1 MQLGLLVR
9 GFRIHRFPFSF
20 SYRFP
25 LDSRFRQLKIDNGL
39 QKSVLVGP
47 VFSEG
52 ADLNWSSIPAPVERR
67 YAMVGNGEFAIADE
81 VILPV

>member
-1 MQLGLLVR
+1 V
-9 GFRIHRFPFSF
+9 GFVSIVFLSPFPIV
-20 SYRFP
+20 FP